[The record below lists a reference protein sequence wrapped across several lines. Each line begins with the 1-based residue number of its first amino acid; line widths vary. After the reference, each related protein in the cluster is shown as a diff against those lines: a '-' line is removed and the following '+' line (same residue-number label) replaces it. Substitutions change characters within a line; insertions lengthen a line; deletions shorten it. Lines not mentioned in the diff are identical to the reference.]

1 MSERH
6 AGRLFHCEQVGAGG
20 EGPGTETAVEGSANA
35 SAGLRGRLHSGVR
48 FLQHA
53 MQEGQER
60 RLVAALGMQE
70 SPMAFRHPIVVVHIE
85 RIVCQHAPVHALHSS
100 RLELIHPA
108 EDPDGKG
115 SG

>member
-1 MSERH
+1 
-6 AGRLFHCEQVGAGG
+6 
-20 EGPGTETAVEGSANA
+20 
-35 SAGLRGRLHSGVR
+35 
-48 FLQHA
+48 
-53 MQEGQER
+53 
-60 RLVAALGMQE
+60 MQE